1 MARSQGVQ
9 QNGREQ
15 HEGDPIAPEPH
26 RWRDS
31 DAQKLLRQL
40 LATGMIPES
49 GMKPKDIW
57 DNICSSRPEF
67 AGFHFKKFPSRL
79 RSARQQAFKKG
90 QRAVN
95 ENAAFEHD
103 RLLFPP
109 PTHNQRGEPRWHGSQ
124 AESLLKHDV
133 AEKRHETMAPQLLH
147 KTRIEY
153 MDYPLD
159 VFRKHI
165 HQEVRL
171 RKLIFQYQTNR
182 G

>member
-1 MARSQGVQ
+1 MASSQGVQ

-15 HEGDPIAPEPH
+15 HEDDPIAPEPQ

-67 AGFHFKKFPSRL
+67 AGFHFKNFPSRL
-79 RSARQQAFKKG
+79 RSARQQGIQKG
-90 QRAVN
+90 SRAVS

-109 PTHNQRGEPRWHGSQ
+109 ATHNQRGEPRWHGSP

-133 AEKRHETMAPQLLH
+133 AEKRHEKMAPQLLRE
-147 KTRIEY
+147 TRVEY
-153 MDYPLD
+153 MEFPLD